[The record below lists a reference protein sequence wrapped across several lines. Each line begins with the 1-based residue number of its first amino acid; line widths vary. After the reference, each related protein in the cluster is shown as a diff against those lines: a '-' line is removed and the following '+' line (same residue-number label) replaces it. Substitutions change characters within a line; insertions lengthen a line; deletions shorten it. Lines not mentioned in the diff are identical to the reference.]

1 MSEAVRDHEVVV
13 GGEPREVAMRHVGV
27 GEMEGRDAVQ
37 LAQQRTEQREPRTVE
52 GRYPHRSLIALEE
65 GADRL
70 TRGGERLIDAC
81 SGGGERLSRRGED
94 QGPPAA
100 YGQRHGNPGLEMRE
114 LLRHRRCRD
123 VLRRGDG
130 GHAAAVA
137 ELAQQAEVSGIHK
150 SELTGL

>member
-100 YGQRHGNPGLEMRE
+100 YGQRHGNRAE
-114 LLRHRRCRD
+114 RCASCCD
-123 VLRRGDG
+123 TADAETCC
-130 GHAAAVA
+130 AAATA
-137 ELAQQAEVSGIHK
+137 ATLPRSP
-150 SELTGL
+150 SSRSRRR